1 MGEGG
6 GLAGPERIA
15 TGAGDGSAGVDFQG
29 PPRTM
34 FGPFVVLPRP
44 LRFQRAPFPMTRP
57 DTVIILA
64 AGQGTRMKTGWAKVM
79 APLCGRPMIAW
90 VVDLAL
96 ALEPKRVL
104 VVVGYKAD
112 DVRKA
117 LEGLDPK
124 GRIRTVEQTEQK
136 GTGHAVQCCLPELG
150 ADPGRVVLLYGDMP
164 LLRAES
170 LELLCTE
177 QAATERGM
185 TLLTAQPA
193 NPRGFGRIVR
203 GADDSVARIVEE
215 KDATTGERTLREV
228 NLGVYC
234 FDGRFLVESLPKLS
248 NQNAQG
254 EYYVTDVVGMF
265 SAAGRRVLPVEI
277 TDEREAI
284 GVNTLV
290 HLAEARAAVQERIL
304 ESHLLAGVYIEDP
317 RTTFIA
323 HGVTIG
329 AGTHVAPCSVIE
341 KGCKI
346 GAGCHI
352 GPFAHIGENTTLDD
366 GAEIGNFTETKRS
379 HLGKKSKAKHLAYIG
394 DAEIG
399 ERVNIGAGTVF
410 ANYDG
415 AHKHKTKIADRS
427 FLGCGTVLVAP
438 CSTGEG
444 ATTGANSVVTHG
456 SHVGAGELWVG
467 VPAKAKARRGKGA

>member
-1 MGEGG
+1 M
-6 GLAGPERIA
+6 
-15 TGAGDGSAGVDFQG
+15 S
-29 PPRTM
+29 
-34 FGPFVVLPRP
+34 
-44 LRFQRAPFPMTRP
+44 RP

-90 VVDLAL
+90 VVELAL

-112 DVRKA
+112 EVTAA
-117 LEGLDPK
+117 LAGLDPK
-124 GRIRTVEQTEQK
+124 GRIRTVVQAEQK
-136 GTGHAVQCCLPELG
+136 GTGHAVQCCLPELQG
-150 ADPGRVVLLYGDMP
+150 DPGRVVLLYGDMP
-164 LLRAES
+164 LLAAES
-170 LELLCTE
+170 LELLCIE
-177 QAATERGM
+177 QAATKDGM
-185 TLLTAQPA
+185 ALLTARPA

-215 KDATTGERTLREV
+215 KDATKGERTLREV

-234 FDGRFLVESLPKLS
+234 FDGSFLVESLPKLS
-248 NQNAQG
+248 NANAQR

-265 SAAGRRVLPVEI
+265 AHAGRRVLPVEI

-290 HLAEARAAVQERIL
+290 HLSEARAALQQRIV
-304 ESHLLAGVYIEDP
+304 ETHMLAGVFVEDP
-317 RTTFIA
+317 ATTYIA

-329 AGTHVAPCSVIE
+329 AGTHIAPCSVIE
-341 KGCKI
+341 KGCAI

-352 GPFAHIGENTTLDD
+352 GPFAHIGEDTTLAD

-379 HLGKKSKAKHLAYIG
+379 RIGKKSKAKHLAYIG

-399 ERVNIGAGTVF
+399 ERVNVGAGTVF

-415 AHKHKTKIADRS
+415 AKKHKTSVGDRS

-444 ATTGANSVVTHG
+444 ATTGANAVVTHG

-467 VPAKAKARRGKGA
+467 VPAKAKARRKSGSA

>member
-1 MGEGG
+1 
-6 GLAGPERIA
+6 
-15 TGAGDGSAGVDFQG
+15 
-29 PPRTM
+29 
-34 FGPFVVLPRP
+34 
-44 LRFQRAPFPMTRP
+44 
-57 DTVIILA
+57 
-64 AGQGTRMKTGWAKVM
+64 
-79 APLCGRPMIAW
+79 
-90 VVDLAL
+90 
-96 ALEPKRVL
+96 
-104 VVVGYKAD
+104 
-112 DVRKA
+112 
-117 LEGLDPK
+117 
-124 GRIRTVEQTEQK
+124 
-136 GTGHAVQCCLPELG
+136 
-150 ADPGRVVLLYGDMP
+150 
-164 LLRAES
+164 
-170 LELLCTE
+170 
-177 QAATERGM
+177 
-185 TLLTAQPA
+185 
-193 NPRGFGRIVR
+193 VR

-248 NQNAQG
+248 NHNAQR
-254 EYYVTDVVGMF
+254 EYYVTDAVGMF

-290 HLAEARAAVQERIL
+290 HLAEARVAVQERIL
-304 ESHLLAGVYIEDP
+304 EAHLLAGVYIEDP
-317 RTTFIA
+317 RTTYIA

-329 AGTHVAPCSVIE
+329 AGTHVAPCSVIDR
-341 KGCKI
+341 GCRI

-352 GPFAHIGENTTLDD
+352 GPFAHVGENTTLDD

-379 HLGKKSKAKHLAYIG
+379 HLGRKSKAKHLAYIG

-399 ERVNIGAGTVF
+399 ERVNVGAGTVF

-415 AHKHKTKIADRS
+415 THKHKTRIADRS